1 MNAVTFYIYKFL
13 SKFLG
18 HKIIIQY
25 YRKLGMTIGEDTHIF
40 SRLISSEP
48 FLISIGKNV
57 TISTGVSLLT
67 HDASVGAIVGR
78 HVYSDIVEPITIGN
92 NCFIG
97 ANSIILPGVRIPDNS
112 IVAAG
117 SVVTKTVVNHLTNNA
132 PQDEGII
139 IGGNPAVYICK
150 TNDFIKKR
158 KNNFLK
164 LHGLSLTDRKNII
177 MNNKEKWINK

>member
-78 HVYSDIVEPITIGN
+78 HVYSDIVGPITIGN

-150 TNDFIKKR
+150 TNDFLKKR

-164 LHGLSLTDRKNII
+164 LHGLSLTDRKSII

>member
-57 TISTGVSLLT
+57 TISIGVSLLT

-78 HVYSDIVEPITIGN
+78 HVYSDIVGPITIGN

-132 PQDEGII
+132 PLDEGII

-150 TNDFIKKR
+150 TNDFLKKR

>member
-57 TISTGVSLLT
+57 TISTSVSLLT

-78 HVYSDIVEPITIGN
+78 HVYSDIVGPITIGN

-117 SVVTKTVVNHLTNNA
+117 SVVTKTVVNHLTGNTH
-132 PQDEGII
+132 QEEGII

-150 TNDFIKKR
+150 TNDFLKKR

>member
-1 MNAVTFYIYKFL
+1 MNALTFYIYNFF

-25 YRKLGMTIGEDTHIF
+25 YRKLGMTIGGNTHIF

-48 FLISIGKNV
+48 FLISIGSNV

-67 HDASVGAIVGR
+67 HDASVGPIVGR
-78 HVYSDIVEPITIGN
+78 NVYSDIVGPITIGN
-92 NCFIG
+92 NCFVG

-117 SVVTKTVVNHLTNNA
+117 SVVTKTVVNHLNDNTLQN
-132 PQDEGII
+132 EGII
-139 IGGNPAVYICK
+139 LEGNPAVYICK
-150 TNDFIKKR
+150 TNDFLKKR
-158 KNNFLK
+158 KGNFLK
-164 LHGLSLTDRKNII
+164 LHGLSLTDRKSII
-177 MNNKEKWINK
+177 MNNKDKWINK

>member
-78 HVYSDIVEPITIGN
+78 HVYSDIVGPITIGN

-112 IVAAG
+112 IIAAG

-150 TNDFIKKR
+150 TNDFLKKR

>member
-78 HVYSDIVEPITIGN
+78 HVYSDIVGPITIGN

-150 TNDFIKKR
+150 TNDFLKKR
-158 KNNFLK
+158 KNNFLL

>member
-1 MNAVTFYIYKFL
+1 MNKLVFYIYKIL

-18 HKIIIQY
+18 NGIIVQY
-25 YRKLGMTIGEDTHIF
+25 YRKVGMTIGEDTHIF

-78 HVYSDIVEPITIGN
+78 NVYSDIVGPITIGN

-117 SVVTKTVVNHLTNNA
+117 SVVTKTVVNDLNDNTIQN
-132 PQDEGII
+132 EGII
-139 IGGNPAVYICK
+139 IGGNPAVYICR
-150 TNDFIKKR
+150 TNDFLRKR
-158 KNNFLK
+158 EKNFLK
-164 LHGLSLTDRKNII
+164 LHGLSLDKRKKYI
-177 MNNKEKWINK
+177 MNNKDKWVKK

>member
-1 MNAVTFYIYKFL
+1 M
-13 SKFLG
+13 
-18 HKIIIQY
+18 
-25 YRKLGMTIGEDTHIF
+25 
-40 SRLISSEP
+40 
-48 FLISIGKNV
+48 
-57 TISTGVSLLT
+57 
-67 HDASVGAIVGR
+67 
-78 HVYSDIVEPITIGN
+78 
-92 NCFIG
+92 
-97 ANSIILPGVRIPDNS
+97 PGVRIPDNS

-150 TNDFIKKR
+150 TNDFLKKR

>member
-78 HVYSDIVEPITIGN
+78 HVYSDIVGPITIGN

-150 TNDFIKKR
+150 TNDFLKKR

-177 MNNKEKWINK
+177 MNNKEKWIKK

>member
-78 HVYSDIVEPITIGN
+78 HVYSDIVGPITIGN

-150 TNDFIKKR
+150 TNDFLKKR

>member
-1 MNAVTFYIYKFL
+1 MNALTFYIYNFF

-25 YRKLGMTIGEDTHIF
+25 YRKLGMTIGGNTHIF

-48 FLISIGKNV
+48 FLISIGSNV

-67 HDASVGAIVGR
+67 HDASVGPIVGR
-78 HVYSDIVEPITIGN
+78 NVYSDIVGPITIGN
-92 NCFIG
+92 NCFVG

-117 SVVTKTVVNHLTNNA
+117 SVVTKTVVNHLNDNTLQN
-132 PQDEGII
+132 EGII
-139 IGGNPAVYICK
+139 LGGNPAVYICK
-150 TNDFIKKR
+150 TNDFLKKER
-158 KNNFLK
+158 VIF
-164 LHGLSLTDRKNII
+164 
-177 MNNKEKWINK
+177 

>member
-78 HVYSDIVEPITIGN
+78 HVYSDIVGPITIGN
-92 NCFIG
+92 NRFIG

-150 TNDFIKKR
+150 TNDFLKKR

>member
-78 HVYSDIVEPITIGN
+78 HVYSDIVGPITIGN

-150 TNDFIKKR
+150 TNDFLKKR

-177 MNNKEKWINK
+177 MNNKQ

>member
-1 MNAVTFYIYKFL
+1 MNALTFYIYKFL

-78 HVYSDIVEPITIGN
+78 HVYSDIVGPITIGN

-117 SVVTKTVVNHLTNNA
+117 SVVTKTVVNHLDDYTIHN
-132 PQDEGII
+132 EGFV

-150 TNDFIKKR
+150 TKDFLRKR
-158 KNNFLK
+158 EKNFLK
-164 LHGLSLTDRKNII
+164 LHGLSLDKRKEYI
-177 MNNKEKWINK
+177 MNNKEKWIKK

>member
-78 HVYSDIVEPITIGN
+78 HVYSDIVGPITIGN

-132 PQDEGII
+132 PLDEGII

-150 TNDFIKKR
+150 TNDFLKKR

>member
-1 MNAVTFYIYKFL
+1 MNALTFYIYKFF

-25 YRKLGMTIGEDTHIF
+25 YRKLGMTIGGNTHIF

-48 FLISIGKNV
+48 FLISIGSNV

-67 HDASVGAIVGR
+67 HDASVGPIVGR
-78 HVYSDIVEPITIGN
+78 NVYSDIVGPITIGN

-117 SVVTKTVVNHLTNNA
+117 SVVTKTVVNHLNDNTLQN
-132 PQDEGII
+132 EGII

-150 TNDFIKKR
+150 TNDFLKKR
-158 KNNFLK
+158 KSNFLK
-164 LHGLSLTDRKNII
+164 LHGLSLTERKSII
-177 MNNKEKWINK
+177 MNNKDKWINK

>member
-1 MNAVTFYIYKFL
+1 MNALTFYIYKFF

-25 YRKLGMTIGEDTHIF
+25 YRKLGMTIGGNTHIF

-48 FLISIGKNV
+48 FLISIGSNV

-67 HDASVGAIVGR
+67 HDASVGPIVGR
-78 HVYSDIVEPITIGN
+78 NVYSDIVGPITIGN
-92 NCFIG
+92 NCFVG

-117 SVVTKTVVNHLTNNA
+117 SVVTKTVVNHLNDNTLQN
-132 PQDEGII
+132 EGII
-139 IGGNPAVYICK
+139 LGGNLLFTYVRQTI
-150 TNDFIKKR
+150 
-158 KNNFLK
+158 
-164 LHGLSLTDRKNII
+164 S
-177 MNNKEKWINK
+177 

>member
-78 HVYSDIVEPITIGN
+78 HVYSDIVGPITIGN

-117 SVVTKTVVNHLTNNA
+117 SVVTKTVVNHLTNKA

-150 TNDFIKKR
+150 TNDFLKKR

>member
-78 HVYSDIVEPITIGN
+78 HVYSDIVGPITIGN

-150 TNDFIKKR
+150 TNDFLKKR

-164 LHGLSLTDRKNII
+164 LHGLSLTDRKNRPY
-177 MNNKEKWINK
+177 NESCG